1 MIMNNRKQI
10 LKQAIVAMGY
20 RRGNDTTFLKSFGV
34 SMLEG
39 KFITENDKDI
49 FSITLFVPGREK
61 LLCWNH
67 KDINYLHPEE
77 QWTNVDESID
87 GEELMSL
94 YCKMIAGVEDSI
106 GMEHGVNLYSGDT
119 PMAFT
124 TPQDIYHWMN

>member
-1 MIMNNRKQI
+1 MIMSNKKQI

-20 RRGNDTTFLKSFGV
+20 RKGNNTTFLKPFGV

-39 KFITENDKDI
+39 QFITEDNKDI

-106 GMEHGVNLYSGDT
+106 GMEHGVNL
-119 PMAFT
+119 
-124 TPQDIYHWMN
+124 

>member
-1 MIMNNRKQI
+1 MIMDKKKQI

-20 RRGNDTTFLKSFGV
+20 RKGNSTTFLKPFGV

-39 KFITENDKDI
+39 KFITEDNKDI

-67 KDINYLHPEE
+67 KDVNYLHPEE